1 MPPTARLSLA
11 TLCLAAPAL
20 LLAPAVMPGC
30 DESSGSSAAVDE
42 AQYVVPTDVIGTP
55 IADTS
60 FILADSRIPG
70 GRLTST
76 IASKMNLTDDKPRKI
91 IDGHQ
96 IFSKDQY
103 QTYINS
109 PTLRLDRFA
118 APGDAVII
126 LVNVGAES
134 PFPLKPVSSAERD
147 KFVPSPM
154 LHDSI
159 GITYWPVGYVYKDL
173 DNETLDINIDLS
185 RQFKNLN
192 RIPPLSRSKR
202 QELTLIYQVN
212 RGVNLTAIS
221 YGGREKQ
228 TFNFAPD
235 NRF

>member
-1 MPPTARLSLA
+1 MMLS
-11 TLCLAAPAL
+11 
-20 LLAPAVMPGC
+20 GC
-30 DESSGSSAAVDE
+30 DGPGGSKADVEE
-42 AQYVVPTDVIGTP
+42 AQYVVPTDEIGTP

-60 FILADSRIPG
+60 FITVDSRIPG

-76 IASKMNLTDDKPRKI
+76 IASKMNLTEGAPRQI

-96 IFSKDQY
+96 IFTKQQY

-109 PTLRLDRFA
+109 RVLRLDSFA
-118 APGDAVII
+118 SPPDAVII
-126 LVNVGAES
+126 LVDVGAES
-134 PFPLKPVSSAERD
+134 PFPLKPVSSADRD

-154 LHDSI
+154 LHDNI
-159 GITYWPVGYVYKDL
+159 GTSYWPVGYCYKDL

-212 RGVNLTAIS
+212 RGVNLIAIS

-228 TFNFAPD
+228 TFNMNTASR
-235 NRF
+235 N

>member
-1 MPPTARLSLA
+1 MPHTAHLSLA

-20 LLAPAVMPGC
+20 LLAPAMLSGC
-30 DESSGSSAAVDE
+30 DGSSGSSAAVEE
-42 AQYVVPTDVIGTP
+42 AQYVVPTDEIGTP

-60 FILADSRIPG
+60 FIMADSRIPG

-76 IASKMNLTDDKPRKI
+76 IASKMNLTEDTPRKI

-96 IFSKDQY
+96 IFTKNQY

-109 PTLRLDRFA
+109 RTLRLDSFA
-118 APGDAVII
+118 APADALVI

-147 KFVPSPM
+147 KFVPAPM

-159 GITYWPVGYVYKDL
+159 GNTYWPVGYCYKDL

-185 RQFKNLN
+185 RQFKDLN

-212 RGVNLTAIS
+212 RGVSLTAIS
-221 YGGREKQ
+221 YGGHEKQ
-228 TFNFAPD
+228 TFNYTPD
-235 NRF
+235 GRF